1 MHRTSAPLTASDAQ
15 RLSRSLG
22 WFSIAVGALQLLA
35 PRRIGWGLGTPRETG
50 VIQAFGAREIATG
63 IGLLA
68 ASDPKP
74 WIWARLAGDAIDI
87 AALAANTN
95 HRNPRRETVGIVL
108 ASVVAVTVV
117 DLICLAS
124 LDRGPD
130 GRRLRPVPRDYSDR
144 SGYPRS
150 AESMRGAARL
160 NGTGRGHAI
169 SDRPAS

>member
-22 WFSIAVGALQLLA
+22 WFSIALGALELLA
-35 PRRIGWGLGTPRETG
+35 PHKLGRALGMRHETG
-50 VIQAFGAREIATG
+50 MIQAYGAREIATG

-74 WIWARLAGDAIDI
+74 WIWARVAGDALDI
-87 AALAANTN
+87 ATLAANADD
-95 HRNPRRETVGIVL
+95 RNPRREAVGIAL

-124 LDRGPD
+124 LDRAPD
-130 GRRLRPVPRDYSDR
+130 GRRVRQVPRDYSDR
-144 SGYPRS
+144 SGYPRPPE
-150 AESMRGAARL
+150 AMRGAARG
-160 NGTGRGHAI
+160 NGVDRGHAI
-169 SDRPAS
+169 SGRPAS